1 VTTRDRDVRLHAQRL
16 PDLAWRDSGREGL
29 SRGPTADSRQDE
41 VVDERSPRR
50 TELIGDGALELAVPH
65 AGVSGAKAQA

>member
-1 VTTRDRDVRLHAQRL
+1 MTARDRDVRLHAQRL
-16 PDLAWRDSGREGL
+16 PDLARRDSGREGL